1 MYKRAIV
8 HFRTLYALARAL
20 PAQALC
26 RSIAAGSD
34 APPLD
39 VEIEVH
45 GSADAG
51 ADDLGADP
59 KTWALQGV
67 QTPIGTLACRVAYRA
82 CTELRV
88 EQRGHAVPCT
98 DAALPTPPP
107 SRERDVLTPPARRER
122 SRSLT
127 PRPPGTTLPAT
138 PHASGALPP
147 DTTSP
152 LLRRMWTDAGD
163 APGAPTS
170 VVCPRRGVSPSGPEA
185 SPDGLRALFQSYTP
199 TRAQIGFSPSS
210 LYSLRHSPHGHF
222 DAHMRRRAEAASE
235 TPPDRARP
243 VRIQRYARQ
252 PSYRQREYS
261 RSAGG
266 ANDELSTSARS
277 WSQRVEQRRM
287 MERGVARESPAHVP
301 RSQPSPSGSRLFAN
315 TAPSHAPAFALAKPA
330 SLGGAAGAAGAAH
343 ASPSDDLFE
352 LVQMLEAPPAL
363 HTAAP
368 PARSSGVSLTR
379 TPGTSA
385 PRRSLGAARG
395 DPIDDVLARLA
406 DSVHLPAM
414 DERFGEVERE
424 RPAPAPYPI
433 RYVPRALGVDE
444 AY

>member
-1 MYKRAIV
+1 M

-45 GSADAG
+45 AGTDAG

-67 QTPIGTLACRVAYRA
+67 HTPIGTLACRVAYRA

-88 EQRGHAVPCT
+88 EQRGNAVPCT
-98 DAALPTPPP
+98 DAALPMPP
-107 SRERDVLTPPARRER
+107 RERDVLTPPARRPR

-127 PRPPGTTLPAT
+127 PLPPGVGTPVT

-163 APGAPTS
+163 APVVPVVPTS
-170 VVCPRRGVSPSGPEA
+170 GVRPRRGVSPSGPEA
-185 SPDGLRALFQSYTP
+185 SPEGLRALFQSYTP
-199 TRAQIGFSPSS
+199 TRAQIGLSPSS

-222 DAHMRRRAEAASE
+222 DAHMRRRAETVSE
-235 TPPDRARP
+235 TPPERARP

-266 ANDELSTSARS
+266 AHDELSTSARS

-287 MERGVARESPAHVP
+287 MERGIAREAPAP

-315 TAPSHAPAFALAKPA
+315 TAPSHAPAFALSKPGSA
-330 SLGGAAGAAGAAH
+330 GGSTSAAGAAH

-363 HTAAP
+363 HAAAP
-368 PARSSGVSLTR
+368 PARTSGVSLTR
-379 TPGTSA
+379 TPSSVG
-385 PRRSLGAARG
+385 PRRSLGAVRG

-414 DERFGEVERE
+414 DERFGEVERT
-424 RPAPAPYPI
+424 APAPYPI
-433 RYVPRALGVDE
+433 RYVPHALGVDE